1 MSATPRTPQTPAT
14 PGTPQTPGSL
24 AMEVARVQNT
34 ALAEFK
40 KPSELVRRKNKPKI
54 LTEEKYIEEMSKI
67 IQRDFFPDLEKL
79 RAQND
84 YLDAESR
91 RDFVQMAEIRERYS
105 LGRFPGGSGGSRSAS
120 RLRNQ
125 RNNAMSPATFE
136 TPVSQANGSTTPM
149 PSSRETDT
157 PRSTAGSEK
166 SAAEGGDSNASKLS
180 LDAFLQNYTS
190 EDNHSFQEI
199 IETAEAKLRQKY
211 AVLYNHERLSA
222 EQLQRALML
231 PSIEQQFEE
240 PDPMRKIETWNYT
253 NMNSVMYVPDGVE
266 MTEEERVQ
274 MAERRQSIQHGAT
287 RLPDEAQ
294 HREIESK
301 KAEDPPAA
309 PGAVGEATAT
319 PRIRG
324 FDLLRSPS
332 PRPGE
337 SFSPIMTWGEI
348 DGTPFRLDGG
358 DTPLRPTQGPS
369 FRINENSRREN
380 IAIALAEKVSEKM
393 RNQKQ
398 MALDTARKNIGSPLI
413 RSNMER
419 LASMSPA
426 AQRLATGKLG
436 LRGTPGTHSHT
447 PSPLTMG
454 GGRRRKITPGV
465 VRNNTPLGT
474 PKQQQQQHKLQ
485 QNQQQQQHLLGRIGT
500 PAKSTPIDT
509 GSTLTDDLLKIPTK
523 RRSAADFF

>member
-1 MSATPRTPQTPAT
+1 MNIGKQTMADTPST
-14 PGTPQTPGSL
+14 PGTPGSR
-24 AMEVARVQNT
+24 AMEVVKAQNT

-40 KPSELVRRKNKPKI
+40 RPLPSMDRRKVKPKI
-54 LTEEKYIEEMSKI
+54 LTEERYIEEMSKI
-67 IQRDFFPDLEKL
+67 IQRDFFPDLERL

-91 RDFVQMAEIRERYS
+91 RDFLQMAEIRARYS
-105 LGRFPGGSGGSRSAS
+105 LGRYPATGSRSGS
-120 RLRNQ
+120 TG

-136 TPVSQANGSTTPM
+136 TPLSTANGSA
-149 PSSRETDT
+149 T
-157 PRSTAGSEK
+157 PRAETPQSNRSNKSGQSEV
-166 SAAEGGDSNASKLS
+166 EGGSQEGIASHMS
-180 LDAFLQNYTS
+180 LDSFLQHFTS
-190 EDNHSFQEI
+190 EDNQSFQEI

-211 AVLYNHERLSA
+211 AVLYNHEQLSA

-231 PSIEQQFEE
+231 PSIEQQFAE
-240 PDPMRKIETWNYT
+240 PDPLRKIETWNYT
-253 NMNSVMYVPDGVE
+253 NMNSIMYVPDGVE
-266 MTEEERVQ
+266 LTEQERVQ
-274 MAERRQSIQHGAT
+274 LAERKQSIQHKAT
-287 RLPDEAQ
+287 RLPATHQPTEATNNATAEE
-294 HREIESK
+294 EIGS
-301 KAEDPPAA
+301 
-309 PGAVGEATAT
+309 TAT

-337 SFSPIMTWGEI
+337 AFSPIMTWGEI

-358 DTPLRPTQGPS
+358 DTPLRSTTGGPS

-398 MALDTARKNIGSPLI
+398 QALNTARRNIGSPFV

-426 AQRLATGKLG
+426 ARRLASSGKMG
-436 LRGTPGTHSHT
+436 MRHHTPFQT
-447 PSPLTMG
+447 PSPKSSKL
-454 GGRRRKITPGV
+454 KITPQV
-465 VRNNTPLGT
+465 ARSSYVNNSGKQTPI
-474 PKQQQQQHKLQ
+474 PSSSSSSKQ
-485 QNQQQQQHLLGRIGT
+485 
-500 PAKSTPIDT
+500 ATPIDT

>member
-1 MSATPRTPQTPAT
+1 NPAMNQTPRTPGTPA
-14 PGTPQTPGSL
+14 TPGSL
-24 AMEVARVQNT
+24 AMEMARVQNT

-40 KPSELVRRKNKPKI
+40 KPTDMVRRKNKPQI

-105 LGRFPGGSGGSRSAS
+105 LGKIPGTGRSS
-120 RLRNQ
+120 KRQNQ

-136 TPVSQANGSTTPM
+136 TPVSQDNGNATPLP
-149 PSSRETDT
+149 PSQRTDT

-166 SAAEGGDSNASKLS
+166 SDAEGGASSTTKLS

-211 AVLYNHERLSA
+211 ALLYSHEKLSA
-222 EQLQRALML
+222 EQLHRALML
-231 PSIEQQFEE
+231 PSIEKQFEE
-240 PDPMRKIETWNYT
+240 PDPLRKIETWKYT
-253 NMNSVMYVPDGVE
+253 NMNSIMYVPDGVE
-266 MTEEERVQ
+266 YTEEERVQ
-274 MAERRQSIQHGAT
+274 AAERKQSIHHVAT

-294 HREIESK
+294 HREKDMK
-301 KAEDPPAA
+301 KGDEALVA
-309 PGAVGEATAT
+309 GANEAIAT

-337 SFSPIMTWGEI
+337 AFSPIMTWGEI

-380 IAIALAEKVSEKM
+380 IAIALAEKVSEKL

-398 MALDTARKNIGSPLI
+398 MALDTARRNIGSPLI
-413 RSNMER
+413 RSNMDR

-436 LRGTPGTHSHT
+436 LRGTPVISHT
-447 PSPLTMG
+447 PSPLNA
-454 GGRRRKITPGV
+454 RKRKVTSGV
-465 VRNNTPLGT
+465 VKGTTPLGP
-474 PKQQQQQHKLQ
+474 PKQMSGKI
-485 QNQQQQQHLLGRIGT
+485 NT
-500 PAKSTPIDT
+500 PARSASIDT

>member
-1 MSATPRTPQTPAT
+1 MNATPSTPAI
-14 PGTPQTPGSL
+14 PGTPGTPGSL
-24 AMEVARVQNT
+24 AMEVARVQNS

-40 KPSELVRRKNKPKI
+40 KPTAMVRPKNKPKI

-67 IQRDFFPDLEKL
+67 IQRDFFPDLERL

-84 YLDAESR
+84 FLDAESR

-105 LGRFPGGSGGSRSAS
+105 LGRIPGTGRSSSRRS
-120 RLRNQ
+120 NQ

-136 TPVSQANGSTTPM
+136 TPVSLANGSNTPLLN
-149 PSSRETDT
+149 SRATDT
-157 PRSTAGSEK
+157 PLSSAGSEK
-166 SAAEGGDSNASKLS
+166 SAAEGGDNTSKLS

-190 EDNHSFQEI
+190 EDNQSFQEI

-211 AVLYNHERLSA
+211 AVLYNHEKLSA

-231 PSIEQQFEE
+231 PSIEKQFEE
-240 PDPMRKIETWNYT
+240 PDPLRKIETWNYT

-266 MTEEERVQ
+266 YTEEERVQ
-274 MAERRQSIQHGAT
+274 AAERKQSIQHNAT
-287 RLPDEAQ
+287 RLPEEAKHRDPEGKRPDEVPANGAG
-294 HREIESK
+294 ES
-301 KAEDPPAA
+301 
-309 PGAVGEATAT
+309 TAT

-337 SFSPIMTWGEI
+337 AFSPIMTWGEI

-398 MALDTARKNIGSPLI
+398 MALDTARRNIGSPLI
-413 RSNMER
+413 RTNMER

-426 AQRLATGKLG
+426 AQLLATGKLG
-436 LRGTPGTHSHT
+436 LRGTPRLSHT
-447 PSPLTMG
+447 PSPLSA
-454 GGRRRKITPGV
+454 RRRKITPGV
-465 VRNNTPLGT
+465 VRNTGTPLGP
-474 PKQQQQQHKLQ
+474 PKQQSGK
-485 QNQQQQQHLLGRIGT
+485 IST
-500 PAKSTPIDT
+500 PAKSSTIDT

>member
-1 MSATPRTPQTPAT
+1 MAETPSTPS
-14 PGTPQTPGSL
+14 TPGSR
-24 AMEVARVQNT
+24 AVEMVKAQNT

-40 KPSELVRRKNKPKI
+40 RPLANASERRKAKPKI
-54 LTEEKYIEEMSKI
+54 LTEERYIEEMSKI
-67 IQRDFFPDLEKL
+67 IQRDFFPDLERL

-84 YLDAESR
+84 YLDAETR
-91 RDFVQMAEIRERYS
+91 RDFLQMAEIRARYS
-105 LGRFPGGSGGSRSAS
+105 FGRYSSTGSR
-120 RLRNQ
+120 NGNNG

-136 TPVSQANGSTTPM
+136 TPLSTANAGATPQIH
-149 PSSRETDT
+149 TDT
-157 PRSTAGSEK
+157 PLSGISKHSSRSSV
-166 SAAEGGDSNASKLS
+166 AEGGCQDGIARKMS
-180 LDAFLQNYTS
+180 LDSFLQHYTS
-190 EDNHSFQEI
+190 EDNQSFQEI

-211 AVLYNHERLSA
+211 AVLYNHEQLSA
-222 EQLQRALML
+222 EQLQRALIL

-240 PDPMRKIETWNYT
+240 PDPLRKIETWKYT

-266 MTEEERVQ
+266 LTEQERVQ
-274 MAERRQSIQHGAT
+274 LAERKQSIQHNAT
-287 RLPDEAQ
+287 RLSTIPQSESQANSAAVNPTGEGA
-294 HREIESK
+294 EIT
-301 KAEDPPAA
+301 
-309 PGAVGEATAT
+309 AVT

-337 SFSPIMTWGEI
+337 AFSPIMTWGEI

-358 DTPLRPTQGPS
+358 DTPLRNTTGPS

-398 MALDTARKNIGSPLI
+398 QALNTARRNIGSPFV

-426 AQRLATGKLG
+426 ARRLASGKLG
-436 LRGTPGTHSHT
+436 LRHHTPLLT
-447 PSPLTMG
+447 PSPVG
-454 GGRRRKITPGV
+454 KVKITPKM
-465 VRNNTPLGT
+465 VRPNPLINGKQTPV
-474 PKQQQQQHKLQ
+474 
-485 QNQQQQQHLLGRIGT
+485 
-500 PAKSTPIDT
+500 KSTSCNATPIDT

>member
-1 MSATPRTPQTPAT
+1 MSATTRTPVT
-14 PGTPQTPGSL
+14 PGTPGTPGSL
-24 AMEVARVQNT
+24 AMEVARVQNS

-40 KPSELVRRKNKPKI
+40 KPTAMVRHKNKPKI

-67 IQRDFFPDLEKL
+67 IQRDFFPDLERL

-105 LGRFPGGSGGSRSAS
+105 LGRISGTGRSTSR
-120 RLRNQ
+120 

-136 TPVSQANGSTTPM
+136 TPVSQGKCSNTPL
-149 PSSRETDT
+149 PNSRATDT
-157 PRSTAGSEK
+157 PFSTDGSEK
-166 SAAEGGDSNASKLS
+166 SEAEGGDTTAKLS
-180 LDAFLQNYTS
+180 LDAFLQKYTS
-190 EDNHSFQEI
+190 EDNQSFQEI

-211 AVLYNHERLSA
+211 AVLYNHEKLSA

-231 PSIEQQFEE
+231 PSIEKQFEE
-240 PDPMRKIETWNYT
+240 PDPLRKIETWNYT
-253 NMNSVMYVPDGVE
+253 NMNSIMYVPDGVE
-266 MTEEERVQ
+266 YTEEERVQ
-274 MAERRQSIQHGAT
+274 LAERKQSIQHNAT
-287 RLPDEAQ
+287 RLPDEAK
-294 HREIESK
+294 HREIDTK
-301 KAEDPPAA
+301 KLNEVPQN
-309 PGAVGEATAT
+309 GADGATAT
-319 PRIRG
+319 PKVRG

-337 SFSPIMTWGEI
+337 AFSPIMTWGEI

-380 IAIALAEKVSEKM
+380 IAIALAERVSERM

-398 MALDTARKNIGSPLI
+398 MALDTARRNIGSPLI
-413 RSNMER
+413 RTNMER

-426 AQRLATGKLG
+426 AQLLATGKLG
-436 LRGTPGTHSHT
+436 IRGTPRLRHT
-447 PSPLTMG
+447 PSPLSA
-454 GGRRRKITPGV
+454 RKRKVTPGV
-465 VRNNTPLGT
+465 VRSTNTPLGEPK
-474 PKQQQQQHKLQ
+474 PKQQAK
-485 QNQQQQQHLLGRIGT
+485 IST
-500 PAKSTPIDT
+500 PAKNVTIDT

-523 RRSAADFF
+523 RRTAADFF

>member
-1 MSATPRTPQTPAT
+1 MSETPRTPAT
-14 PGTPQTPGSL
+14 PGTPGTPGSL
-24 AMEVARVQNT
+24 AMEMARAQNT

-40 KPSELVRRKNKPKI
+40 KPTDLVRRKNKPKI

-91 RDFVQMAEIRERYS
+91 RDFVQMSEIRERYS
-105 LGRFPGGSGGSRSAS
+105 LGRIPGMGSARSGS

-125 RNNAMSPATFE
+125 RNNGVYGRSYSVEQDKLMDFSNSFKAMSPATFE
-136 TPVSQANGSTTPM
+136 TPVSNNGSNTPL
-149 PSSRETDT
+149 PPSRE
-157 PRSTAGSEK
+157 PNRPNSPSPSEK
-166 SAAEGGDSNASKLS
+166 SSIEGGSKDITSKMS

-190 EDNHSFQEI
+190 EDNNSFQEI

-211 AVLYNHERLSA
+211 SVLFNHEKMSA
-222 EQLQRALML
+222 EQLQRALTL
-231 PSIEQQFEE
+231 PSIEKQFEGA
-240 PDPMRKIETWNYT
+240 DPLRKIETWKYT
-253 NMNSVMYVPDGVE
+253 NMNSIMYVPDGVE
-266 MTEEERVQ
+266 YTEEERVQ
-274 MAERRQSIQHGAT
+274 AAERRQSIQHKAT

-294 HREIESK
+294 HRDGVENK
-301 KAEDPPAA
+301 RAEDNPPGG
-309 PGAVGEATAT
+309 PIEGTAT

-337 SFSPIMTWGEI
+337 AFSPIMTWGEI

-358 DTPLRPTQGPS
+358 DTPMRPTQGPS
-369 FRINENSRREN
+369 FRINETSRREN
-380 IAIALAEKVSEKM
+380 IALALAEKVSEKM

-413 RSNMER
+413 RSSMER

-436 LRGTPGTHSHT
+436 LRATPVMSHT
-447 PSPLTMG
+447 PSPI
-454 GGRRRKITPGV
+454 RCKRRKVTPGV
-465 VRNNTPLGT
+465 SRSNTP
-474 PKQQQQQHKLQ
+474 QQRPSLQ
-485 QNQQQQQHLLGRIGT
+485 QLGRIGT
-500 PAKSTPIDT
+500 PSKNTPIDT

-523 RRSAADFF
+523 RRSAASDFF